1 MLVYYVLED
10 HMEEAP
16 QDAAPFTLLDRAIR
30 AYRLVLSNRP
40 KALRAR
46 CGEEYIDLV
55 RCLPTHPH
63 DPVGEDVMCLD
74 FLDEPELRMDS
85 ELKLVARTLADKLNI
100 RYCLFR
106 GCLLPAPVTDKLP
119 RNLVDIRLW
128 PTVPGQPATAVRWV
142 DVAGVGRLSSA
153 EFRRRYL
160 LTDSA
165 FAPQRAY
172 PLVLR
177 LTAYV
182 RKPNGRCKTL
192 KLLPWEFH
200 LLARAGLESQ

>member
-1 MLVYYVLED
+1 VLVYYVLED
-10 HMEEAP
+10 FMEEA
-16 QDAAPFTLLDRAIR
+16 QEAAPFTLLDRAIR

-63 DPVGEDVMCLD
+63 DPVGEDAMCLD
-74 FLDEPELRMDS
+74 FLDDPDWRSDRALKAAARM
-85 ELKLVARTLADKLNI
+85 LADKLNI

-119 RNLVDIRLW
+119 RNLADMRLW

-142 DVAGVGRLSSA
+142 DVAGVGRLSAA

-160 LTDSA
+160 LTGSA
-165 FAPQRAY
+165 FASQRAY

-200 LLARAGLESQ
+200 LLACAGLESQ